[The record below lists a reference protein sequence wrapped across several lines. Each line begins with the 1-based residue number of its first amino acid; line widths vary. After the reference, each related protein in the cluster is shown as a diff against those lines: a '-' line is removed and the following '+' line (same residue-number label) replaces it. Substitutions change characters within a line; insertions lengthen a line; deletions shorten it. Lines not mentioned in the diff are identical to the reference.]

1 MNQIVPLN
9 TASTLTMSSREIAKL
24 TGKRHD
30 HVMRDIRNM
39 LSCLQINDPN
49 FGGVYIDTKG
59 EARSCFN
66 LPKRETLILVSGYS
80 VELRARII
88 DRWMELEEH
97 VVSPSRT
104 SRSNPPMAAL
114 AWAEQFGAMQIA
126 QAQVE
131 ELSRRQSS
139 VRMPE
144 PVRYSVTRFGDLH
157 LVTETAGV
165 FRQKNPRWQSNR
177 WNRAAP
183 PCPPTHLDGGPMHSF
198 LMSDRG
204 MLTTFHPTKETRWK
218 TL

>member
-88 DRWMELEEH
+88 DRWMELEEQ
-97 VVSPSRT
+97 VFYSSRPR
-104 SRSNPPMAAL
+104 RSNPSMAAS
-114 AWAEQFGAMQIA
+114 AWAEQLGVKQIA
-126 QAQVE
+126 QAQIE
-131 ELSRRQSS
+131 ELKPTVVIRESARANATFSQ
-139 VRMPE
+139 
-144 PVRYSVTRFGDLH
+144 PVR
-157 LVTETAGV
+157 
-165 FRQKNPRWQSNR
+165 
-177 WNRAAP
+177 
-183 PCPPTHLDGGPMHSF
+183 PPTPSYEDSGSF
-198 LMSDRG
+198 SAE
-204 MLTTFHPTKETRWK
+204 KSEAAVE
-218 TL
+218 